1 MLIKYIFACIRVKNK
16 FFCKILSTLV
26 RIFKVDLKIHLKI
39 YFFLS
44 KNKLTLR
51 YWLKM
56 LIIKSKHT
64 YECESKVRVFF
75 SRLKFAVEK
84 VTQLEDEKK
93 KSHLKG

>member
-51 YWLKM
+51 WLKM
-56 LIIKSKHT
+56 LIIIKSKHT
-64 YECESKVRVFF
+64 YKCESKVRVFIF

-84 VTQLEDEKK
+84 VTQLEEEK
-93 KSHLKG
+93 KSHT

>member
-26 RIFKVDLKIHLKI
+26 RIFKVDLKIH
-39 YFFLS
+39 FFLS
-44 KNKLTLR
+44 NNKLTLR

-56 LIIKSKHT
+56 LIIIKSKHT

-93 KSHLKG
+93 KKSHLKG

>member
-26 RIFKVDLKIHLKI
+26 RIFKVDLKIH
-39 YFFLS
+39 FFLS

-56 LIIKSKHT
+56 LIIIKSKHT

-93 KSHLKG
+93 KKKNHT

>member
-26 RIFKVDLKIHLKI
+26 RIFKVDLKI

-93 KSHLKG
+93 KNYT